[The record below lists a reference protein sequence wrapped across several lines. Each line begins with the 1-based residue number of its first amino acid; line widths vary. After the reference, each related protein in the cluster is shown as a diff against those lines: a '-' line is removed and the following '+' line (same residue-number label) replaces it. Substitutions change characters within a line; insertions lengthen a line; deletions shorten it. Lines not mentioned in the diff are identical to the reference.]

1 LDAELKVYEDMT
13 GSHRSLDTNEL
24 MKIINL
30 SYIDQEDEEI
40 DIDSNLNLQ
49 DALRMSQSRNQ
60 IFYNRSSN
68 DNDPPCLKIFVKV
81 NRRIVPADADRS
93 EQYLAVED
101 FKTDHNKVDKR
112 FS

>member
-1 LDAELKVYEDMT
+1 MT

-68 DNDPPCLKIFVKV
+68 DTDPPCLKIFVKV